1 MSLDMIMGTR
11 AATVEDEGAIAAAP
25 AERLWLRNL
34 MVAAAAALGVTM
46 SSALGVLLFLR

>member
-1 MSLDMIMGTR
+1 MSLDMTMGTR
-11 AATVEDEGAIAAAP
+11 ATTVEDEEAIAAAP

-46 SSALGVLLFLR
+46 SSALGELLFQR

>member
-1 MSLDMIMGTR
+1 LRTKRQSPQR
-11 AATVEDEGAIAAAP
+11 H